1 MDIVNRHTGLIILS
15 IDDATLHGADLRSA
29 DLQGAN
35 LQSADLQNAN
45 LRSADLQNAN
55 LHGADLRSADL
66 QGANLHGANLQP
78 GLFIKGDCPFI
89 QIGPIGS
96 RLDYLSAFMTNK
108 GIFLRTGC
116 FFGSIKDFNEAVITR
131 YGGSQIRCSLSR
143 SDQSY

>member
-29 DLQGAN
+29 DLQGA
-35 LQSADLQNAN
+35 D
-45 LRSADLQNAN
+45 LRSADLQGAN